1 VKRALLV
8 AVLATAVM
16 HSAVNAEAARAP
28 TAKVRVVKI
37 AYRAHNG
44 ATRAAYVV
52 LPSWYGRRF
61 HPRIPLVISP
71 HGRGL
76 TGRQNA
82 RLWGNLPARGPFAV
96 VNPDGNGRR
105 LASYSWG
112 YRGQIDDLARM
123 PAIVR
128 KAVPWLRI
136 DSRRVYAFG
145 GSMGG
150 QESLLLLARKPRL
163 LAGVAVFDAVTD
175 FALQYKRFPLIKCN
189 TRCRKLTG
197 VSIGVKLRRQART
210 EVGGTPARVPRYYA
224 SRSPITYLQRIAR
237 SCVPLQ
243 LWWSVADQIVSDAG
257 SQSGKLFWDVRRL
270 NTTAPVQGF
279 VGYWIHSRAMRSTS
293 RLPYALAEFGLLKA
307 PFFPPGKPAPDLHR
321 VVPAA
326 RTTYCGWSE
335 PPPKQSAPAPPVE
348 ELDPRVPDAEVR
360 TSG

>member
-1 VKRALLV
+1 MRASFLLALLATV
-8 AVLATAVM
+8 VTFFAV
-16 HSAVNAEAARAP
+16 SAEAARAP
-28 TAKVRVVKI
+28 VAKVKVVKI
-37 AYRAHNG
+37 HYRAHNG
-44 ATRAAYVV
+44 ARRAAYVV
-52 LPSWYGRRF
+52 LPSWYGRRY

-82 RLWGNLPARGPFAV
+82 RLWGNLPARGAFAV

-105 LASYSWG
+105 LAEFSWG
-112 YRGQIDDLARM
+112 YAGQIEDLARM
-123 PAIVR
+123 PRIVR
-128 KAVPWLRI
+128 AVPWLRI
-136 DSRRVYAFG
+136 DPRRVYAFG

-175 FALQYKRFPLIKCN
+175 FALQYRRFPLIKCN
-189 TRCRKLTG
+189 AKCRRMTKVG
-197 VSIGVKLRRQART
+197 IGTKLRRQARV
-210 EVGGTPARVPRYYA
+210 EVGGTPARVPRSYA
-224 SRSPITYLQRIAR
+224 SRSPITYIQKIAK

-257 SQSGKLFWDVRRL
+257 NQSGKLFWDIRKL
-270 NTTAPVQGF
+270 NKTAPVQGF

-326 RTTYCGWSE
+326 RTTYCGWAE
-335 PPPKQSAPAPPVE
+335 PPPRAPGVPATAAPAPSDGDLLRPE
-348 ELDPRVPDAEVR
+348 QRIP
-360 TSG
+360 